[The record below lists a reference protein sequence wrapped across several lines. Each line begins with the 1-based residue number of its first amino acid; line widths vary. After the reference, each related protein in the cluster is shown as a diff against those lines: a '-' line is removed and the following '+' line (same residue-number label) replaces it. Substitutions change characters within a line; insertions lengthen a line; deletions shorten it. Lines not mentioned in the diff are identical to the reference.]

1 MNNKTEKELSDEL
14 YQKVSSLCSINL
26 LKRSGVFKREVDTL
40 MRVARRISL
49 RASNPY
55 YVEDDK

>member
-14 YQKVSSLCSINL
+14 FEKVSSLCSINL
-26 LKRSGVFKREVDTL
+26 LKRSTIFKREIDTL
-40 MRVARRISL
+40 MRVSRRISL

>member
-14 YQKVSSLCSINL
+14 FEKVSSLCSINL
-26 LKRSGVFKREVDTL
+26 LKRSNVFKREVDTL

-55 YVEDDK
+55 YAEDDK

>member
-14 YQKVSSLCSINL
+14 FEKVSSLCSINL
-26 LKRSGVFKREVDTL
+26 LKSSTIFKREIDTL
-40 MRVARRISL
+40 MRVSRRISL

-55 YVEDDK
+55 YEEDDK